1 MYSLLSAMYSL
12 LQYIHLALGLPS
24 SSINFS
30 KWSQT
35 VDGDFLLLGLE
46 EDITYG
52 GRGGLI
58 VGLAVAT
65 LGCLGSIE
73 SMT

>member
-1 MYSLLSAMYSL
+1 MYSL
-12 LQYIHLALGLPS
+12 LQYIHLALVLPS
-24 SSINFS
+24 SSMNFS
-30 KWSQT
+30 KWSQA
-35 VDGDFLLLGLE
+35 VDGDFFLLGLE

-52 GRGGLI
+52 GRGCLI

-65 LGCLGSIE
+65 SGCVGSIE

>member
-1 MYSLLSAMYSL
+1 MGCKIGC
-12 LQYIHLALGLPS
+12 QHD
-24 SSINFS
+24 
-30 KWSQT
+30 
-35 VDGDFLLLGLE
+35 VDFLLLELE

-65 LGCLGSIE
+65 SGCVGSIE

>member
-1 MYSLLSAMYSL
+1 MYSL
-12 LQYIHLALGLPS
+12 LQYIHLPLVLPS

-30 KWSQT
+30 KWSQAD
-35 VDGDFLLLGLE
+35 DGDFLLLGLE

-52 GRGGLI
+52 VQGGLI
-58 VGLAVAT
+58 AGLAVAT
-65 LGCLGSIE
+65 SSCVGSIE

>member
-1 MYSLLSAMYSL
+1 MYSL
-12 LQYIHLALGLPS
+12 LQYIHLPLVLPS

-30 KWSQT
+30 KWSQ
-35 VDGDFLLLGLE
+35 VDDGDFLLLGLE

-52 GRGGLI
+52 VRGDLIAGL
-58 VGLAVAT
+58 VVAT
-65 LGCLGSIE
+65 SSCVGSIE

>member
-1 MYSLLSAMYSL
+1 MYSL
-12 LQYIHLALGLPS
+12 LQYIHLPLVLPS

-30 KWSQT
+30 KWSQAD
-35 VDGDFLLLGLE
+35 DGDFLLLGLE

-52 GRGGLI
+52 VRGSLI
-58 VGLAVAT
+58 AGLAVAT
-65 LGCLGSIE
+65 SSCVGSIE